1 MLRSSAYRTGWPS
14 VSVYTVAALIIA
26 IVNDLKSLLFFH
38 SSFSGTTLQLL
49 VGRKEMVKY
58 DNGEQ

>member
-1 MLRSSAYRTGWPS
+1 M
-14 VSVYTVAALIIA
+14 YTVAALIIT

-38 SSFSGTTLQLL
+38 SSFSGATLQLL

-58 DNGEQ
+58 DNDEQ